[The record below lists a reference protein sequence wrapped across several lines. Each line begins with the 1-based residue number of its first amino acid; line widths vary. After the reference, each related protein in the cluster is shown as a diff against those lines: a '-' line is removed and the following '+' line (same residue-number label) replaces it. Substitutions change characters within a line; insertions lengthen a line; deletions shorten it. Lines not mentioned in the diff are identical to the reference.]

1 MGIFQENQFKNALLG
16 DLDVA
21 NERRKAETNA
31 LLDGKPSPN
40 FPNYGSGARAKLL
53 VNGKTIG
60 AALDVSYSV
69 TASVTEIRTIDQYLP
84 WEIVPGQMSIKANL
98 RRIVDPN
105 RSLGSDSLYSTI
117 QSYLHQPYVSIEI
130 RDKLGNLQ
138 FYAKGMF
145 TDIQANIQAGQMSV
159 EGASFVG
166 YYWRENVKQDYSPED
181 AADSVD
187 SLIKKKFTQNSL
199 VKKVSSIFK

>member
-1 MGIFQENQFKNALLG
+1 MGVFQEKEFKNALLS
-16 DLDVA
+16 DIDVA
-21 NERRKAETNA
+21 NERRKAEANA
-31 LLDGKPSPN
+31 LLDGKRSPN

-69 TASVTEIRTIDQYLP
+69 TASVTEVRTIDQYLP

-166 YYWRENVKQDYSPED
+166 YYWRENVKQDYAPED
-181 AADSVD
+181 PVDSVD

-199 VKKVSSIFK
+199 VKKVSSIF

>member
-1 MGIFQENQFKNALLG
+1 MARLQDFTEPLFG
-16 DLDVA
+16 DLTTA
-21 NERRKAETNA
+21 KQRTEEELKAIAERRK
-31 LLDGKPSPN
+31 SPV
-40 FPNYGSGARAKLL
+40 FPELSSGARARLTI
-53 VNGKTIG
+53 NGKTIG

-69 TASVTEIRTIDQYLP
+69 TANITEVRTIDQFLP
-84 WEIVPGQMSIKANL
+84 WEIVPGQMAIKANL

-105 RSLGSDSLYSTI
+105 RSLGGDGLYTTM
-117 QSYLHQPYVSIEI
+117 QAYLHQPYAAIEI

-166 YYWRENVKQDYSPED
+166 YYWRENVKQDYAPEPEGATD
-181 AADSVD
+181 F
-187 SLIKKKFTQNSL
+187 LKKKFTQNSL
-199 VKKVSSIFK
+199 VKKIGSIGKSFL